1 MAKIIFTQDL
11 NLPSHGRRTK
21 AQNTGT
27 IRVHIHR
34 GSTMFLTMNPD
45 AFDIYL
51 NIDLSAQ
58 TYHATVE
65 AEYCTGQS
73 LEFERHVFDVEV
85 SSDILAE
92 VIELAHDEEFMAL
105 KIDDI
110 FPGISMLDGRDI
122 EISIQGDNGK
132 LSLSENTLEDTLA
145 NGLLPTTNKV
155 FETPFD
161 RLADIG
167 FKTLGIEPERSDE
180 EES

>member
-1 MAKIIFTQDL
+1 MTKYTFTQDL
-11 NLPSHGRRTK
+11 NLPSRGRRTK

-34 GSTMFLTMNPD
+34 GGAILFTMDPD

-51 NIDLSAQ
+51 NMDLATQ

-65 AEYCTGQS
+65 AEYCIGPCR
-73 LEFERHVFDVEV
+73 EFKQHVFDVEV
-85 SSDILAE
+85 SSDILAA
-92 VIELAHDEEFMAL
+92 VIELTHDEEFMAL
-105 KIDDI
+105 KVDDI

-155 FETPFD
+155 FKTPFD
-161 RLADIG
+161 RLAAIG
-167 FKTLGIEPERSDE
+167 FKTLGIEPECSDE